1 MGEPVQGVEVHGTW
15 FQTLLD
21 WCRGSEQCWMGGM
34 VPGSAGSVP
43 WFQTVLDEELLRYL
57 VYLECVCVSGMQG
70 RVMDQGTVVLQSR

>member
-1 MGEPVQGVEVHGTW
+1 
-15 FQTLLD
+15 
-21 WCRGSEQCWMGGM
+21 MGGM